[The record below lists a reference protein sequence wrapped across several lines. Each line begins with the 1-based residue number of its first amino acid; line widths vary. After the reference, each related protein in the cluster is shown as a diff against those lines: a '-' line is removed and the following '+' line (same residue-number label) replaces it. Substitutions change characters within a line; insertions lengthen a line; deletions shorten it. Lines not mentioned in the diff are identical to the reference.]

1 MEFRVLGPVE
11 ASDERGRI
19 ALSGSKMYTVLA
31 ALLLARGKTVSDERL
46 STLLWG
52 WEPPA
57 TRNAQLYT
65 YVSRLRK
72 HLGPAIELVRDP
84 PGYLIRTGSA
94 RLDLVEFEQF
104 ARIGREA
111 LAQRRYHDSAR
122 YLRAALRLWRGT
134 ALANVTEHL
143 AAAEQPRLDEMR
155 LTVLQDRIET
165 EMALGRHHQ
174 LVPELVGLV
183 SQHPVREGMRIQ
195 LMTALCRC
203 NRQSDAL
210 AAYYEGRRVLAEELG
225 IDPGAEL
232 NAAYQSVLDGSLA
245 VPVLSVGQ
253 REAGVHPLPAM
264 VPPDTPDF
272 TGRSLELARL
282 RELLQ
287 AGRQTSAPSPRVL
300 ITGMAGVGKTSLAL
314 RAAHVNAELF
324 PDGGLYADLR
334 RPDGSAKDPSEVL
347 NQFLRALGVNM
358 GQHHGNLDEL
368 TRLFRTH
375 SAGKRLLVVLD
386 DVVGDRQLA
395 PLLPHSPASG
405 VIVTSRRP
413 LAATAGHR
421 VCAGPLAEHEAV
433 DLLATTAGSERF
445 LAEPAA
451 ARAIVDLCGRL
462 PLPIRVAGLRLAT
475 RPQWP
480 AMVLVRRLADPA
492 NRLDELR
499 FGELNV
505 QETLANSMVE
515 ISEETRLLLPRLAAV
530 GRAEFPVTAAAAELG
545 MSDRA
550 TEWVLDELV
559 DAWLLETAGTD
570 HAGRFLYRFHELVLL
585 YVRYVLG
592 FRSCVE
598 VT

>member
-1 MEFRVLGPVE
+1 
-11 ASDERGRI
+11 
-19 ALSGSKMYTVLA
+19 MYTVLA

-72 HLGPAIELVRDP
+72 HLGPEIELVREP

-104 ARIGREA
+104 ARNGREA

-143 AAAEQPRLDEMR
+143 AAAEQPRLDEVR
-155 LTVLQDRIET
+155 LTVLQDRIEA

-225 IDPGAEL
+225 IDPGFEL
-232 NAAYQSVLDGSLA
+232 NAAYQAVLDGSLA
-245 VPVLSVGQ
+245 EPVVGIGQ
-253 REAGVHPLPAM
+253 QEAGVRPVPAM
-264 VPPDTPDF
+264 VPPETPDF
-272 TGRSLELARL
+272 TGRSLELAHL

-287 AGRQTSAPSPRVL
+287 VGRRTSAPSSCVL

-314 RAAHVNAELF
+314 RAAHANASLF
-324 PDGGLYADLR
+324 PDGDLYADLR
-334 RPDGSAKDPSEVL
+334 RPDGSAKNPSEVL
-347 NQFLRALGVNM
+347 KQFLRALGVNI
-358 GQHHGNLDEL
+358 GRHQGNLDEL

-375 SAGKRLLVVLD
+375 IAGKRLLVVLD
-386 DVVGDRQLA
+386 DAVGDSQLA
-395 PLLPHSPASG
+395 PLLPHSSASG
-405 VIVTSRRP
+405 VIVTSRKP
-413 LAATAGHR
+413 LAGTVGHR
-421 VCAGPLAEHEAV
+421 VCAGPLTENEAV
-433 DLLATTAGSERF
+433 DLLAATAGSERF
-445 LAEPAA
+445 LAEPTA
-451 ARAIVDLCGRL
+451 ARTIVDLCGRL

-475 RPQWP
+475 RPQWS
-480 AMVLVRRLADPA
+480 ATVLVRRLEDPA
-492 NRLDELR
+492 TRLDELR
-499 FGELNV
+499 FGELSV
-505 QETLANSMVE
+505 QATLANSMME
-515 ISEETRLLLPRLAAV
+515 ISEATRLLLPRLAAV
-530 GRAEFPVTAAAAELG
+530 GHAEFPVSTAAEELG
-545 MSDRA
+545 MSERA
-550 TEWVLDELV
+550 AGWVLDELL

-570 HAGRFLYRFHELVLL
+570 RAGRFLYRFHELVLL
-585 YVRYVLG
+585 YMRYILSSQ
-592 FRSCVE
+592 SCVE